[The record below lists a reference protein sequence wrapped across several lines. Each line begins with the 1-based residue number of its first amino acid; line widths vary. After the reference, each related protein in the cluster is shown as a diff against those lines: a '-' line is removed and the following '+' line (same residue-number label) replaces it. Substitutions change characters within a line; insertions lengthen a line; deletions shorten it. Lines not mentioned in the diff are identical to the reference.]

1 MRTVL
6 RAALLVIFAVGAV
19 AVAAQFFQRRD
30 SFQRREAPYTPPAI
44 ESPQKRDLR

>member
-6 RAALLVIFAVGAV
+6 RAALLVVFAVGAV
-19 AVAAQFFQRRD
+19 FVAAQFLQRREGV
-30 SFQRREAPYTPPAI
+30 QRREAPYTPPAI